1 MQPTVPYHTQVR
13 QPGSQKRV
21 DFATL
26 ARTGGI
32 VNLYEA
38 VKLARQMTAA
48 K

>member
-1 MQPTVPYHTQVR
+1 VQ
-13 QPGSQKRV
+13 QPGSQKMV

-26 ARTGGI
+26 SRTGGI

-38 VKLARQMTAA
+38 VKLAQQMTAA